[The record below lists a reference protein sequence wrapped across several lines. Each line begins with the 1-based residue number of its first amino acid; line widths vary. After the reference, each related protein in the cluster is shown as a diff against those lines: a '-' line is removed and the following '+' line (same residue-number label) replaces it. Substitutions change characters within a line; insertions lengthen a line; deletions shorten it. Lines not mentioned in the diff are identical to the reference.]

1 MDRGASA
8 FSGSV
13 SLGLTRLLS
22 DGMLTA
28 DSFGGGDWQAF
39 DLDES
44 IENSRRLSTISDIE
58 VARKADT
65 SGGFRELNESGLLLR
80 TDEKSIAEYSNDDQP
95 DLGVHDAYGDVQQ
108 DALELE
114 RSVDGPPSLS
124 GQTLDI
130 STDLNASLNN
140 ASRMSLDLA
149 LVNEEDN
156 TKQIRPKKKRKI
168 GRDSVT
174 ELSATFLNQVD
185 QLVGANASA
194 FGWQTY
200 LSQCRY
206 TGNG

>member
-1 MDRGASA
+1 
-8 FSGSV
+8 
-13 SLGLTRLLS
+13 
-22 DGMLTA
+22 MLVE

-80 TDEKSIAEYSNDDQP
+80 SDEKSIAEYSNDDQP
-95 DLGVHDAYGDVQQ
+95 DLDFHDAYGDVQQ

-114 RSVDGPPSLS
+114 RSVDGPPSLN

-130 STDLNASLNN
+130 STDLNASLHN

-149 LVNEEDN
+149 LVSEEDN
-156 TKQIRPKKKRKI
+156 TKMIRPKKKRKI

-174 ELSATFLNQVD
+174 ELSTAFLKQVHPLD
-185 QLVGANASA
+185 
-194 FGWQTY
+194 
-200 LSQCRY
+200 
-206 TGNG
+206 